1 VNVASPAEAIAS
13 GSEPLLKRVRWPF
26 HWFAGLTWKGM
37 ALVALLCLLN
47 AIRRTGRYWDGV
59 TPNSRL
65 DVQFVEWMIM
75 TVQATASGLIVAI
88 PVALSVVVTW
98 NIVPPLSSRRYPAL
112 VLAVAGSCVMGI
124 ELMDLTEAWTSRTY
138 VEHESLLNPFV
149 IALVRYGLL
158 AALVAVVFVYL
169 RVAHE
174 SAARAQD
181 AERDRSR
188 FVQRMEEARLKM
200 LQAQIE
206 PHFLFN
212 TLATVSE
219 LYQTAASE
227 GQRMLD
233 ELMRYLAAALPQLRA
248 ADSTLGGEVALTSAY
263 LSIQQIRMARRL
275 KFDIEVAERLRSA
288 PFPPLMLLTLAEN
301 AVKHG
306 LAPLP
311 QGGSIRIDASY
322 GRSELQVRVI
332 DSGCGFAQSSGSGTG
347 LANIRAR
354 LSTMYGEAAR
364 LSLTR
369 NDPHGVVVTIAIP
382 LSAAPRV
389 VDVS

>member
-1 VNVASPAEAIAS
+1 
-13 GSEPLLKRVRWPF
+13 
-26 HWFAGLTWKGM
+26 M

-47 AIRRTGRYWDGV
+47 AVRRTGRYWDGV
-59 TPNSRL
+59 TS
-65 DVQFVEWMIM
+65 DSHFGVMFVEWMISLA
-75 TVQATASGLIVAI
+75 QATMSGLIVAV

-98 NIVPPLSSRRYPAL
+98 NVVPPRASRRYPAL
-112 VLAVAGSCVMGI
+112 VLAVAGSCVLGI
-124 ELMDLTEAWTSRTY
+124 ELMDLVEAWTSRTY

-149 IALVRYGLL
+149 VAFVRYGLL
-158 AALVAVVFVYL
+158 CALVAVVFVYL
-169 RVAHE
+169 RVANE

-181 AERDRSR
+181 AERDRVR

-212 TLATVSE
+212 TLATVGE
-219 LYQTAASE
+219 LYETAPSNGE
-227 GQRMLD
+227 MMLD
-233 ELMRYLAAALPQLRA
+233 DLMRYLAAALPQLRA
-248 ADSTLGGEVALTSAY
+248 ADPTLGGEVALTSAY
-263 LSIQQIRMARRL
+263 LSIQQIRMGRRL
-275 KFDIEVAERLRSA
+275 EFDIAVAETLRSA
-288 PFPPLMLLTLAEN
+288 SFPSLMLLTLAEN

-311 QGGSIRIDASY
+311 EGGAIRIQASHT
-322 GRSELQVRVI
+322 GGEMQVRVI

-354 LSTMYGEAAR
+354 LSTMYGEAAG

-369 NDPHGVVVTIAIP
+369 NSPHGVIATIAIP

-389 VDVS
+389 MNAA